1 MIRLKNHA
9 EIGKIREAG
18 FILSETLEKL
28 KAMVEVGIP
37 TAELDNFAR
46 DYIRSR
52 GGEPAFLGYM
62 NFPASVCISINHE
75 VIHGIPGK
83 TRLKNGDIVGLDLGV
98 NLGGYYAD
106 AAVTIPVG
114 QVSAAREHLIRV
126 ARECLELGIEQA
138 VYGNRIS
145 HISRAIYDHA
155 RSNSFEVV
163 RQYCGHGVGFSQH
176 EEPQIPN
183 YVSSGPNPS
192 PPPGRGPTSSTGPAA
207 TARPTAGDPETAP
220 PAGAAATAAPGAT
233 ASIASAPRASLPRCS
248 PPTRPSSPWRRR
260 TTTCWSAPAR
270 TDGSC
275 RKFYT
280 QAITRHA

>member
-1 MIRLKNHA
+1 MVRLKNNA

-28 KAMVEVGIP
+28 RAMVEDGIT

-46 DYIRSR
+46 EYVRSR

-62 NFPASVCISINHE
+62 DYPASLCVSINHE

-83 TRLKNGDIVGLDLGV
+83 KRLNRGDIVGLDLGV

-106 AAVTIPVG
+106 AAVTVPVG
-114 QVSAAREHLIRV
+114 RVTPARERLMRV
-126 ARECLELGIEQA
+126 ASECLTLGIAQA
-138 VYGNRIS
+138 VCGNRIS
-145 HISRAIYDHA
+145 HISKAIYDHA

-183 YVSSGPNPS
+183 YVSSGPNPRIKAGMVLALE
-192 PPPGRGPTSSTGPAA
+192 PMVNHGDWQVRLLEDKWTVI
-207 TARPTAGDPETAP
+207 TADRSDSAHFEHT
-220 PAGAAATAAPGAT
+220 
-233 ASIASAPRASLPRCS
+233 IAVHKDHTEILTLHHLLERV
-248 PPTRPSSPWRRR
+248 
-260 TTTCWSAPAR
+260 
-270 TDGSC
+270 
-275 RKFYT
+275 
-280 QAITRHA
+280 